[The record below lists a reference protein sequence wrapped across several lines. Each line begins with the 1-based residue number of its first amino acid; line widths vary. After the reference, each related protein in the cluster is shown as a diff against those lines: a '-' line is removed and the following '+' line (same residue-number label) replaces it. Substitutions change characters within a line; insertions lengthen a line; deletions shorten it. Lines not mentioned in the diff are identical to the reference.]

1 MKRFGLLT
9 PGEIECR
16 LSQTDQYGVNL
27 LLYKTSRTDANILD
41 RVVGENNWANDFK
54 TVGDVLYGGIGIRQ
68 EDGTWLWKWDAGS
81 ESNIEKEKG
90 EASDAFKRAG
100 FKWGIGRELYTS
112 PKIRFRAADVK
123 MNDKGKCYDTFTVTD
138 IGYDKSECICRLTVL
153 DENTGKKFVW
163 TSGVDEGAGGQDVE
177 AKKEKETI
185 ATPERKMLFDLGKK
199 LYGDRVTEVIKQICD
214 DFGYEKT
221 ADITKDD
228 FPKIMEKIQSYK
240 VPA

>member
-1 MKRFGLLT
+1 MKKFGLLT
-9 PGEIECR
+9 TSEIECR

-41 RVVGENNWANDFK
+41 RVVGENNWQNDFK
-54 TVGDVLYGGIGIRQ
+54 MVGDVLYGGIGIRQ
-68 EDGTWLWKWDAGS
+68 EDGSWLWKWDAGS

-112 PKIRFRAADVK
+112 PKIRFRASDVK
-123 MNDKGKCYDTFTVTD
+123 INDKGKCYDTFTVTD
-138 IGYDKSECICRLTVL
+138 IGYDKSENICRLTVL

-163 TSGVDEGAGGQDVE
+163 DSGTGEP
-177 AKKEKETI
+177 KEDDSVKVKETI
-185 ATPERKMLFDLGKK
+185 STPERKMLFDLGKK

-221 ADITKDD
+221 ADITKEDY
-228 FPKIMEKIQSYK
+228 PKIMEQIQAYK

>member
-1 MKRFGLLT
+1 MRKFGLLT
-9 PGEIECR
+9 PSEIECR
-16 LSQTDQYGVNL
+16 QSQVDQYGVNL
-27 LLYKTSRTDANILD
+27 LLYKTSRTDANVLD

-100 FKWGIGRELYTS
+100 FKWGIGRELYSS
-112 PKIRFRAADVK
+112 PKIRFRAADAK
-123 MNDKGKCYDTFTVTD
+123 INDKGKCYDTFTLTD
-138 IGYDKSECICRLTVL
+138 IGYDENECICRLTVI
-153 DENTGKKFVW
+153 DETTGKKFVW
-163 TSGVDEGAGGQDVE
+163 ESKDEPKQPKQEKE
-177 AKKEKETI
+177 AKETI

-221 ADITKDD
+221 ADITKED